1 MCVSLGEQIR
11 LHSLCGLSNPAMA
24 VTSLELEVT
33 HDLLTLLRPVL

>member
-11 LHSLCGLSNPAMA
+11 LHSLCGPAMA